1 MKMNKLFL
9 VCILPV
15 MFSACNSWLDVQP
28 EEQISEDEVFSSGDG
43 YRNALNGIY
52 RSLSVANLYGR
63 EMTWGLMDVLGQ
75 CYDVSRIPADY
86 PGRQYQNGAAS
97 YDYNYT
103 DFYKLPKA
111 IWEEGYNA
119 VANCNNL
126 IAHIRHAN
134 PNLFASKELERSLI
148 EGEALALRA
157 FIQFDMLRLF
167 APAPVTEPKGTYIP
181 YIKSYPEVLST
192 KLSVQEC
199 MEYIIQDLKDA
210 KKLVHEY
217 DSVNEGKLELAQR
230 LESGVASVSSR
241 FLEYR
246 GYRMNY
252 YAICG
257 ILARA
262 YLYNGQ
268 LDKAYEAAK
277 EVIDFQKNTGY
288 YRFSGTNTISKGNL
302 KFYDDILCAF
312 YSTKLM
318 DLDKDVNDVVTVEGE
333 QLGLKVKETSTLF
346 NGETDDY
353 RRRYQL
359 NTVNRL
365 MKYAYQNNETPEY
378 TVSSNLIP
386 IIRMSEMYY
395 IAAEACF
402 EKNSDE
408 AIEYLMEVKKGRNL
422 RNVDLSG
429 ITLKKDFMD
438 KLILD
443 ARREFLGEGQIFFM
457 FKRLNQAVP
466 TVNNWDAKNFVLA
479 VPDSENI

>member
-9 VCILPV
+9 ICILPV
-15 MFSACNSWLDVQP
+15 LFSACNSWLNVQP
-28 EEQISEDEVFSSGDG
+28 EEQIGEEEVFSSGNG
-43 YRNALNGIY
+43 YQNVLNGIY
-52 RSLSVANLYGR
+52 KSLSVANMYGR
-63 EMTWGLMDVLGQ
+63 EMTWGMMDALGQ
-75 CYDVSRIPADY
+75 CYDLVNS
-86 PGRQYQNGAAS
+86 PGTASQYEYGAATYT
-97 YDYNYT
+97 YDYT

-126 IAHIRHAN
+126 IAHAHDAD
-134 PNLFASKELERSLI
+134 PDLFGAKELERALL

-167 APAPVTEPKGTYIP
+167 APAPVTEPEGTYIP
-181 YIKSYPEVLST
+181 YIKSYPEVLSV

-199 MEYIIQDLKDA
+199 MDYIIQDLKDA
-210 KKLVHEY
+210 KKLVYTY
-217 DSVNEGKLELAQR
+217 DSTNSSKLRVEDRLAG
-230 LESGVASVSSR
+230 SASSKR

-268 LDKAYEAAK
+268 LDEAYEAAK
-277 EVIDFQKNTGY
+277 EVIDFQIRTGY
-288 YRFSGTNTISKGNL
+288 YNFTSSDGISNGNL
-302 KFYDDILCAF
+302 KFYDDVLCGF
-312 YSTKLM
+312 YSTKLT
-318 DLDKDVNDVVTVEGE
+318 DWDKAINDVVDSQGK
-333 QLGLKVKETSTLF
+333 LLYMSVKEVSTLF
-346 NGETDDY
+346 NGETDDF
-353 RRRYQL
+353 RKKYQL
-359 NTVNRL
+359 NAANRL
-365 MKYAYQNNETPEY
+365 MKYAYQNSSVTAA

-386 IIRMSEMYY
+386 IIRMSEIYY

-402 EKNSDE
+402 EKNPAE
-408 AIEYLMEVKKGRNL
+408 AIGYLMEVKKGRNL
-422 RNVDLSG
+422 KNVDLSG
-429 ITLKKDFMD
+429 ITQKKDFMD

-466 TVNNWDAKNFVLA
+466 TVVNWNAEKFVLA